1 MYIYIYIF
9 IHIIPYT
16 CLYLIH
22 IYMITSRKFQ
32 LNKRGDTEQTKAL
45 DEMKRD
51 TEQTIE
57 IRVAVQ
63 SWP

>member
-1 MYIYIYIF
+1 
-9 IHIIPYT
+9 
-16 CLYLIH
+16 
-22 IYMITSRKFQ
+22 MITSRKFQ

-57 IRVAVQ
+57 IRVAVK